1 MFGSCCRR
9 RAVVLQISD
18 MLNGGRYEFYSQ
30 TCIVW
35 NKMDTSFTIR
45 PTLCGTR
52 WIRVLQS
59 DLHCVEQD
67 GYEFYS
73 QTYIVWNKMDTSF
86 TVRPTLCGTRWIR
99 VLQSDPH
106 CVEQENNEV
115 WQEQGELGHMP
126 LVPGGDSFNITGHL
140 HNDSLILTL
149 NEAHVY
155 SIPLGRLQDGIDG
168 VDVSQSTI
176 LYINDEVELTSINLI
191 SAG

>member
-1 MFGSCCRR
+1 MR
-9 RAVVLQISD
+9 V
-18 MLNGGRYEFYSQ
+18 
-30 TCIVW
+30 
-35 NKMDTSFTIR
+35 R
-45 PTLCGTR
+45 PTLCVRTR

-59 DLHCVEQD
+59 DPHCVEQD

-73 QTYIVWNKMDTSF
+73 QTHIVWNKMDTSF

-106 CVEQENNEV
+106 CVEQDGYEFYSQTHWDNCVEQEDNEV
-115 WQEQGELGHMP
+115 WQEQRELGHMP

-149 NEAHVY
+149 NKVHVY

-168 VDVSQSTI
+168 VDVSQSTL
-176 LYINDEVELTSINLI
+176 LYINDEVELTYINLI